1 VAVKKDIIN
10 DYLSIISTAGLNA
23 VVVDVDAFA
32 LENAFELAYELDRDQ
47 VVGLVNLGAAVMN
60 INILQGGFSEF
71 TRDSPLGGN
80 RYTESIQKMLGL
92 SYEQAETLK
101 LGGEVDGRTFQDA
114 QPAIDM
120 VNAEVA
126 GEIRRSFD
134 FFRSSSHS
142 DTIHR
147 VILSGGCARLPGL
160 VEYLAEN
167 LEISFEVANPL
178 RKIKVD
184 PKKFNAEQLEMIAP
198 QLAVSVGLALRQA
211 GDK

>member
-1 VAVKKDIIN
+1 
-10 DYLSIISTAGLNA
+10 
-23 VVVDVDAFA
+23 
-32 LENAFELAYELDRDQ
+32 
-47 VVGLVNLGAAVMN
+47 
-60 INILQGGFSEF
+60 
-71 TRDSPLGGN
+71 
-80 RYTESIQKMLGL
+80 
-92 SYEQAETLK
+92 
-101 LGGEVDGRTFQDA
+101 
-114 QPAIDM
+114 
-120 VNAEVA
+120 VA

-178 RKIKVD
+178 RKIKAD
-184 PKKFNAEQLEMIAP
+184 PKKFNPEHLEMIAP

>member
-1 VAVKKDIIN
+1 
-10 DYLSIISTAGLNA
+10 

-32 LENAFELAYELDRDQ
+32 LENAFELAYDPDRDQ
-47 VVGLVNLGAAVMN
+47 VIGLVNLGAAVMN

-71 TRDSPLGGN
+71 TRDSPVGGN

-92 SYEQAETLK
+92 SYDQAETLK
-101 LGGEVDGRTFQDA
+101 LGTEVDGRTLRDA

-147 VILSGGCARLPGL
+147 VVLSGGSARLPGL
-160 VEYLAEN
+160 VEYLSEN
-167 LEISFEVANPL
+167 LEIPFEVANPL
-178 RKIKVD
+178 RKLRAD
-184 PKKFNAEQLEMIAP
+184 PKKIDPAYLEMIAP